1 MARRERVE
9 AMDSP
14 EAWLYRVALNVM
26 KRRLR
31 RRAVEQR
38 LFRRS
43 HGESAAS
50 ATTGNP
56 EVWDA
61 VRGLPDRQRLAVVL
75 RYIADLT
82 EADIALVMGV
92 TRGTVASSLATARAR
107 LNGLLLDFDPT
118 PEPTEEAP
126 HG

>member
-1 MARRERVE
+1 
-9 AMDSP
+9 
-14 EAWLYRVALNVM
+14 
-26 KRRLR
+26 
-31 RRAVEQR
+31 
-38 LFRRS
+38 
-43 HGESAAS
+43 
-50 ATTGNP
+50 
-56 EVWDA
+56 VWDA